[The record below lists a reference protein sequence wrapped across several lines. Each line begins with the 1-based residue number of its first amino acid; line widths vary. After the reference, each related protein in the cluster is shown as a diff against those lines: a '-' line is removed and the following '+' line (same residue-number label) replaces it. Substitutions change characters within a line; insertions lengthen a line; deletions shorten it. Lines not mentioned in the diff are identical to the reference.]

1 MVVILFKYG
10 GGNKGVMGR
19 IPTDSHDF
27 CNSPYHNRG
36 GGIPIKT
43 VPNFIIL
50 REGIFYPIYLCT
62 LHIKFMWS
70 IPYILYIG
78 IEWDFVYS
86 LHYIENFM

>member
-19 IPTDSHDF
+19 HSTDSHDF
-27 CNSPYHNRG
+27 PYSYPYNG
-36 GGIPIKT
+36 GGIPIKM

-62 LHIKFMWS
+62 IHIKFMWS

-78 IEWDFVYS
+78 IYWDFVYS